1 MKKVLITG
9 ASRGIGL
16 AISDELQDK
25 YTVIGI
31 SKSGNNNT
39 LKFDLSN
46 QQDLE
51 TVKNIECDILI
62 NCAGISNGTAKEVYD
77 VNVFPLIELSEINYN
92 RMESGIIINIGSV
105 CVNFDINLNRIPSS
119 YHTSKVAVKQFT
131 NLLSDR
137 KKPNLSVT
145 HVELDM
151 VQTDLTAH
159 FPERVRNNFHT
170 PKQIAK
176 TISWIIDAPKYPTI
190 SNIVLR

>member
-119 YHTSKVAVKQFT
+119 
-131 NLLSDR
+131 
-137 KKPNLSVT
+137 
-145 HVELDM
+145 
-151 VQTDLTAH
+151 
-159 FPERVRNNFHT
+159 
-170 PKQIAK
+170 
-176 TISWIIDAPKYPTI
+176 
-190 SNIVLR
+190 